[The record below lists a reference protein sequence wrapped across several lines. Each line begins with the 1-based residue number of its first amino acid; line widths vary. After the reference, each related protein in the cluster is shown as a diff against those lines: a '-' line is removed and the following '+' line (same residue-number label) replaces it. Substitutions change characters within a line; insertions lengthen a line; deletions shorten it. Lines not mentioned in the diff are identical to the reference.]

1 MFKKT
6 KKQPSKQNSKIEKSE
21 HLIIKSENDI
31 KEIFHNSEDVF
42 FQSSL
47 YRDESPIKITL
58 IGCDGLI
65 DTELLNNLVFEGL
78 SLFFE
83 KHPRGALKIDDIKDS
98 LHLPHLADVNTK
110 EELFA
115 DIYSG
120 KLLIYFEGYNYLV
133 STNIANRP
141 QRTPE
146 ETTTEV
152 TIKGP
157 RDYS

>member
-1 MFKKT
+1 
-6 KKQPSKQNSKIEKSE
+6 
-21 HLIIKSENDI
+21 
-31 KEIFHNSEDVF
+31 
-42 FQSSL
+42 
-47 YRDESPIKITL
+47 
-58 IGCDGLI
+58 
-65 DTELLNNLVFEGL
+65 
-78 SLFFE
+78 
-83 KHPRGALKIDDIKDS
+83 S

-157 RDYS
+157 RDNFIEDLSINVALIRKRMRTNSLSVKYFEVGR